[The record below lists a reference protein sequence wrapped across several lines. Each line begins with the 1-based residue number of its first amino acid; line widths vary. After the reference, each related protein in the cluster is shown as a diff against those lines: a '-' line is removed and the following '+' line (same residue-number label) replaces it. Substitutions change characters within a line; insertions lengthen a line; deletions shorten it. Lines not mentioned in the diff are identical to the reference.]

1 MSPRPEDSEHLVP
14 FHSWAHFNLANIGQI
29 LFQLLEDARSQFA
42 VGHLASAK
50 PDCRFHFVAFLQP
63 FAGVLHTIAV
73 VVHVGAWAKLNFLDG
88 DDDLLLL
95 SLVCFLLL
103 FVLKL
108 SVIDDLAN
116 GRVGIWRDFNQI
128 HSLLTRGANRFAR
141 VHHPKLLSLIANH
154 AHLGHADP
162 FVNSSNRRSPKIR
175 TATAA
180 KTCSYA
186 APPRFQSKVASP
198 MSKVACRRW
207 TLDVRPWTQSFVSA
221 RVLTRRVAISL
232 NSSSGIAP
240 MSPFDRSR
248 TATCPC
254 SISRS
259 PSTSING
266 IFCNCASRIFAP
278 ILSLRTFSST
288 RNPAARNSCVTFSAY
303 SLIRSVIGST
313 MTCTGANQSGNAP
326 A

>member
-14 FHSWAHFNLANIGQI
+14 FHSWPHFNLADIRQI

-42 VGHLASAK
+42 VSHLASAK

-73 VVHVGAWAKLNFLDG
+73 IVHVGAWAKLNFLDS
-88 DDDLLLL
+88 DDNLLLL

-141 VHHPKLLSLIANH
+141 VHDPKLLSLIANH

-162 FVNSSNRRSPKIR
+162 FVNSSNRRPPEIR

-186 APPRFQSKVASP
+186 APPRFWSKVSSP
-198 MSKVACRRW
+198 MSKVCAAGFGHW
-207 TLDVRPWTQSFVSA
+207 TFNIGLIGLSA
-221 RVLTRRVAISL
+221 R
-232 NSSSGIAP
+232 
-240 MSPFDRSR
+240 
-248 TATCPC
+248 
-254 SISRS
+254 
-259 PSTSING
+259 
-266 IFCNCASRIFAP
+266 AS
-278 ILSLRTFSST
+278 
-288 RNPAARNSCVTFSAY
+288 
-303 SLIRSVIGST
+303 
-313 MTCTGANQSGNAP
+313 
-326 A
+326 